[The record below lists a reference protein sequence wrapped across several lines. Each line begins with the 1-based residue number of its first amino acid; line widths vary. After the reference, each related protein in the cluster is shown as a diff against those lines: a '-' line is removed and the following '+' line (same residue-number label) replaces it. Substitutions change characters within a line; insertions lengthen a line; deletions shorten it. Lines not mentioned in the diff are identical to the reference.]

1 MFLSVEVDEVLLPE
15 LSRVN
20 WAPAQLLSLDLVFEL
35 VDRAEYFLILFKELV
50 EILKQ
55 FVDVAI
61 NPMSLIELLNDA
73 LTVDV

>member
-15 LSRVN
+15 LSRVH